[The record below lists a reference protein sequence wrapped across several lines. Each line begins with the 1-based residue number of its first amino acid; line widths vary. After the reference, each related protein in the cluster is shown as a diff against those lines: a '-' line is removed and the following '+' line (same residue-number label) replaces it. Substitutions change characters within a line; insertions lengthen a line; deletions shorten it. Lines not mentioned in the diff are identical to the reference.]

1 MNNTISLGNFELV
14 LKNISSKAGKTSQ
27 ETAETHNCPVLPPI
41 LIPLLP
47 FLLDYFLKGAKDAES
62 GTANDCSESKEE
74 LAKRIDNELLP
85 KLLVSNGPKD
95 EDNILKDV
103 YSAFPLSKKLVS
115 EIRDKYNPEASEEV
129 QAFVWVPVIIVY
141 TLIAAYAFGSGYKD
155 GKDAKDNKPK

>member
-14 LKNISSKAGKTSQ
+14 LNNISSKAGKTSP
-27 ETAETHNCPVLPPI
+27 ETNECPVLPPI

-62 GTANDCSESKEE
+62 GATNDYSESKEE

-115 EIRDKYNPEASEEV
+115 EIRDKYNPETSEEV
-129 QAFVWVPVIIVY
+129 QALAWIPVIIVY
-141 TLIAAYAFGSGYKD
+141 ALIAAYGYGSGYKD
-155 GKDAKDNKPK
+155 GKGDKDSKPK